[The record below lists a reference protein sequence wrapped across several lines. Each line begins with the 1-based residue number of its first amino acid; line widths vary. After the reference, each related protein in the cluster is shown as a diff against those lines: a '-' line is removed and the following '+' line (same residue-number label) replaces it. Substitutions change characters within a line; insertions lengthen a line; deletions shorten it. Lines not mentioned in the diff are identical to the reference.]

1 MTASRVAKDYS
12 VAGVVPYTAN
22 PITISPI
29 KQGTFV
35 NSTHISSTFLCAGC
49 INSDSFD
56 SSPAGRSDSDVFF
69 GYAYSQ
75 TPVEN
80 PSDIDTALS
89 DHTGKGADYGA
100 FRVILGDA
108 KSDDYDRYA
117 EMVGAGEDGI
127 EPEQPPSSTPT
138 STPTPTASPS
148 PTLVPPAATSETD
161 DGCWDDVCVTPEGPD
176 YSHREIPL
184 VELIALAVVGVVY
197 VVRAFMS

>member
-1 MTASRVAKDYS
+1 MTAGRVAKDYS

-56 SSPAGRSDSDVFF
+56 PSSKGDVFF

-75 TPVEN
+75 IPVDD
-80 PSDIDTALS
+80 PSNIDTALS
-89 DHTGKGADYGA
+89 DHTGNGADYGE
-100 FRVILGDA
+100 FRVMLDDA

-117 EMVGAGEDGI
+117 KLAEAGEDGV
-127 EPEQPPSSTPT
+127 EPEQPPPAT
-138 STPTPTASPS
+138 STPTPTSTASPN

-161 DGCWDDVCVTPEGPD
+161 DGCWDDVCVMPEGPD

-184 VELIALAVVGVVY
+184 VELIALAVVGAVY